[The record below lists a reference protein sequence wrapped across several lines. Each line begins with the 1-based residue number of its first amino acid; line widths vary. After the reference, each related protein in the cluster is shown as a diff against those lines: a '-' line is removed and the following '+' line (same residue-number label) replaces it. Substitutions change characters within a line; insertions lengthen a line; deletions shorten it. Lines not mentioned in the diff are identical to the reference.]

1 MQMSKRTA
9 LWLSLI
15 LTVPALLLLAHDG
28 GEQGVTKQASA
39 TELKIVTAADTQ
51 WGEGPPSLP
60 TGAQMVILDG
70 HPGKSGPFAIR
81 LKMPAGYKIP
91 PHTHTVAERLTV
103 ISGTV
108 HLGIG
113 EKFEESAG
121 RQLNAGDFAVIP
133 PGVAHFAWS
142 AAEAVLQIHSEGPF
156 QRKFVEPVH
165 DSPAERK

>member
-1 MQMSKRTA
+1 MSKRTA

-15 LTVPALLLLAHDG
+15 VTVPGLLLLAHEGD
-28 GEQGVTKQASA
+28 EQGVTKQASA
-39 TELKIVTAADTQ
+39 TALKIVTAADTP

-60 TGAQMVILDG
+60 AGAQMVILDG
-70 HPGKSGPFAIR
+70 HPGRPGPFAIR